1 MRVFNAEKKNK
12 GIDFLED
19 LKVSIGEILQNN
31 KNHETRYKEV
41 IVNAMQNFP
50 VNIHYIF
57 EDHEN
62 LLVTAI
68 FKV

>member
-1 MRVFNAEKKNK
+1 MRVFNAEKKDK

-19 LKVSIGEILQNN
+19 LKVSIGEILHHN
-31 KNHETRYKEV
+31 KNYETKYKEV
-41 IVNAMQNFP
+41 TVNTMQNFP

-57 EDHEN
+57 EDNEN